1 MTFICLYINR
11 GFLQIYLMHCQ
22 TVLGCIHFAN
32 DLCRVDVIKTE
43 QHQEP
48 VNNNSKFNFFSYH
61 FIWRNI
67 VLFCRKFHI
76 NGEFSIRVYQTACP
90 HNLFTKNLFFF
101 EIIGDNDIDEIRL
114 HSFYYLHVNQLALR
128 VQLNVIIS
136 WSYPTQSPK
145 WKVWVSWRETC
156 YILHIVDQGQYSAA
170 Q

>member
-1 MTFICLYINR
+1 MLRQRLISWITRNFPVIDKFFAKRKRSLRKCDKSERSKHSHLKQLTFICLYINR

-101 EIIGDNDIDEIRL
+101 EIIGDNDIDEIR
-114 HSFYYLHVNQLALR
+114 
-128 VQLNVIIS
+128 
-136 WSYPTQSPK
+136 
-145 WKVWVSWRETC
+145 
-156 YILHIVDQGQYSAA
+156 
-170 Q
+170 